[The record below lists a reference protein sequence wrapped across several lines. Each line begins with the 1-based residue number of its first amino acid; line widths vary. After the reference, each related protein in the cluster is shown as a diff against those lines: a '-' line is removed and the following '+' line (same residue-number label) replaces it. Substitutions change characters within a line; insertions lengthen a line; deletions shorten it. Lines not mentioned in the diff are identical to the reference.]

1 MVIVAVDG
9 VIVVV
14 SVALVVAFL
23 VLLVFLVKSFVA
35 EIFAVEVEV
44 ATGF

>member
-1 MVIVAVDG
+1 M
-9 VIVVV
+9 V

-23 VLLVFLVKSFVA
+23 VLLVFLFESFVA
-35 EIFAVEVEV
+35 EVFAVEVEV